1 MELSGNND
9 DIVMF
14 GQKIP
19 FLPVELTVFIWY
31 LPRKAIMDPV
41 TQLHQIWDSFAFT
54 RLLRTFRMSV
64 SPAKLLIAMMAIVL
78 ITAFGWLMDSVTVAT
93 QNTLSGKK
101 TMMPGADS
109 IAEYGTPAQWP
120 IFKEKALTFRVLEGF
135 SETRGVFATL
145 WNITTARFHAAVIS
159 FVTLKPFDGL
169 DNLWLCVTSLHWAI
183 KFHPIYS
190 VIFLTF
196 VIVVMSFSGGAIC
209 RLAALEFARGEK
221 PGLTEA
227 MKFSWQKLGGF
238 ITAPAIPITI
248 MVVAGA
254 FIVILG
260 LAGNIPVAGKFIM
273 ALGIPVGLVIGLIIS
288 LFLVGTIIGFNI
300 MTPAIAYEGSN
311 GFDAIS
317 RSFAYVFAH
326 PWAVTFYGILA
337 SIYGAVSY
345 LFVRSFAFL
354 LLLITYTLV
363 NIGLNND
370 GNGAMLEKIW
380 AKPEFF
386 NLLRENPDLS
396 LTKMELATSLIINTS
411 ILTVV
416 ALLIAFVFSFYYCS
430 WTIIYALM
438 REKVDKTPSDQIYI
452 HLDQVRD

>member
-1 MELSGNND
+1 
-9 DIVMF
+9 
-14 GQKIP
+14 
-19 FLPVELTVFIWY
+19 
-31 LPRKAIMDPV
+31 MDPLN
-41 TQLHQIWDSFAFT
+41 QLHQIWDSFAFT

-64 SPAKLLIAMMAIVL
+64 APAKLLIAMMAIVL

-93 QNTLSGKK
+93 HKSTATEKK
-101 TMMPGADS
+101 MMPRTVYMIETATAS
-109 IAEYGTPAQWP
+109 EWKN
-120 IFKEKALTFRVLEGF
+120 FENKEKFQVLEDF
-135 SETRGVFATL
+135 CDARGVFSTL
-145 WNITTARFHAAVIS
+145 WNFTTARFNASVIS
-159 FVTLKPFDGL
+159 FTTLKPLDGF
-169 DNLWLCVTSLHWAI
+169 DNLWLCVVSVHWAI
-183 KFHPIYS
+183 KLHPVYS
-190 VIFLTF
+190 IIFLTF

-209 RLAALEFARGEK
+209 RLAALEFSRGEK

-227 MKFSWQKLGGF
+227 LKFSWQKLGGF
-238 ITAPAIPITI
+238 LTAPAIPITI

-254 FIVILG
+254 LIVMLG

-273 ALGIPVGLVIGLIIS
+273 ALGLPVALIIGLIIS

-300 MTPAIAYEGSN
+300 MSPAIAYEGSN
-311 GFDAIS
+311 GLDAIS

-345 LFVRSFAFL
+345 LFVRAFAFL

-363 NIGLNND
+363 DIGLSND
-370 GNGAMLEKIW
+370 GNGAILEKLW

-396 LTKMELATSLIINTS
+396 LTTLELAPSLMINTAV
-411 ILTVV
+411 LTVI

-430 WTIIYALM
+430 CTIIYALM
-438 REKVDKTPSDQIYI
+438 REKVDKTPTDQIYI
-452 HLDQVRD
+452 HLDQARD